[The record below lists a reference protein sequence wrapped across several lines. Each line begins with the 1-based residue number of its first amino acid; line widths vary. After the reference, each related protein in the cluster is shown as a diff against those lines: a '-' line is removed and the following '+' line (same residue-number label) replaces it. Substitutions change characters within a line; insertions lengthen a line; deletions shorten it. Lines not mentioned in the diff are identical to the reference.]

1 MLDGDSP
8 SPSKRTID
16 RRKQANSRRSRHT
29 VTIDSSMHVMPS
41 SDESETNKETPTL
54 KRSSSDPNLA
64 DSDDM
69 LKRKQI
75 AMTFPGLFHLKKG
88 WLVKQ
93 GDGEQDWSKHWFVLC
108 DNKLSYFKDS
118 SDEDPDNLEG
128 VIELAKCIE
137 ASETPVSRNYGFQ
150 IELDTGVI
158 ILAAMTSGIRN
169 NWVGAINKA
178 IKTAREDSAKKSGE
192 STTPL
197 KENQA
202 LPARITK
209 PNSLPISKSTSDIRP
224 KEQRSSPLQPARKSL
239 NGADLLPTTS
249 RSLTQTDGKVGT
261 PSPGEPKPL
270 LERKSSTQSQ
280 STKAP
285 SLETLPP
292 HSGKP
297 EGRRSS
303 VSKPSSSESRPRR
316 GSVTKEGSSTEARR
330 NSVTKEPGIVTD
342 GKQKHSSPTKE
353 NSGSDSSKSKEKSK
367 ERRQRRGSRSERRSR
382 EESTAAVT
390 AALSKRT
397 ANTDSKQS
405 TTARKSRSSS
415 QTEEPV
421 TSSPN
426 SEQDISPRSRA
437 DSESKKRPA
446 TVDTTVM
453 SLLEQEVDTLK
464 AQLEQ
469 KQQDCVR
476 LQHENVNLKAKLNSE
491 QRDHKESFQDL
502 ENERS
507 GYMTQIEQM
516 EGINQKLQTEL
527 RQSKNAT
534 QQLEQQN
541 QQLDGQV
548 STLKTEAL
556 GRDQDLASL
565 KARFEDIVRD
575 LTASKEEN
583 ALTRAELKAERERSE
598 TLETDLTDT
607 WVKLRESGSEGV
619 DVDVVE
625 ELSLKLDEA
634 RMRLERS
641 ESDAVENEKKFEERL
656 SRMEN
661 QHQTESTALQERL
674 RAALDETS
682 ELRKRVA
689 EKTEQIQ
696 KTEAAIEKAGQTDK
710 LSLETNARVAELEG
724 AIRELKSCLKREVA
738 AKSEVQKKYD
748 DLLAQSAHQFL
759 EGQGDLASTG
769 SDDNAVRLE
778 TELDLA
784 ERELEKLKKQ
794 NVVDKEQRA
803 SLEKALE
810 REQGLRKQMEEKMSL
825 STQESGSSKV
835 DIEQKSSEIASLREE
850 LKKAKKER
858 EAVNLVRKQLAT
870 AVDRLNN
877 QLAEKESKLETLSA
891 EVETRGSQNSQLEQ
905 QLQVSLS
912 KGLNLQSKVETLEAD
927 LQQASEKRDADA
939 SAQLEALQAEH
950 RQLKRQIGI
959 LEEQHALEMH
969 NRQSELVTAGDRIN
983 RLEEKVVV
991 QETKLKA
998 ATERADRIEDD
1009 AAANILDMQKEEE
1022 LLRSKCE
1029 RSEKEVKRLRGE
1041 LHAAQDNYDE
1051 LELQFITQRE
1061 DLKRME
1067 KEHEKEIGQ
1076 IGYRIQDL
1084 TSKLAASERKVRDLK
1099 GVDHRN
1105 RAKGGVGAAGGM
1117 GMQLTQTRQMENKLK
1132 ELESKLGDVES
1143 TLQDQDQDTTSLLGK
1158 IVSVEQQVQA
1168 RAQLPSTSSCADTE
1182 HPLQSQVVQP
1192 LSRGSSA
1199 ASAPCDSVSTSGAD
1213 LSEDSESTE
1222 GAASPGRAKQ
1232 TFRARYLETKLSGT
1246 EEKLKEVTRKLV
1258 DVTTRELEIRKT
1270 YQEKS
1275 VSESRLKER
1284 LKVMERE
1291 VEAVTKEL
1299 QQARN
1304 NGDLVLQEK
1313 SHREILEEMRRSHNQ
1328 EIKALEE
1335 EKEKELDEERKATK
1349 ISITALHKA
1358 HKQELEQQRADML
1371 QNVSNDVEVVMKR
1384 HREVITKMDQEWQI
1398 ISDKFTH
1405 VCAENNS
1412 LKKQVETLQKSLS
1425 ESLQELKSWR
1435 AQVRQL
1441 IGQKAEDM
1449 AALKEQIG
1457 EGSRGGSDGDE
1468 GGNQEDWGVD
1478 SNDNE
1483 RNPLQVLLRF
1493 REAELKCTNDEINQ
1507 LTEAVEKAERQQ
1519 TKVLEQNVF
1528 LEGQHQSQEEHIKQ
1542 LMVALE
1548 ELQHQVEVVR
1558 TSGEGQAAQD
1568 QVAETEA
1575 ASAARSGHGS
1585 GEAKQDVRLRSWIP
1599 FLKRERSDSTG
1610 KGSRRRA
1617 GSDGTQSAAKLK
1629 KGAATTE

>member
-1084 TSKLAASERKVRDLK
+1084 TSKLAASERK
-1099 GVDHRN
+1099 
-1105 RAKGGVGAAGGM
+1105 
-1117 GMQLTQTRQMENKLK
+1117 
-1132 ELESKLGDVES
+1132 
-1143 TLQDQDQDTTSLLGK
+1143 
-1158 IVSVEQQVQA
+1158 
-1168 RAQLPSTSSCADTE
+1168 
-1182 HPLQSQVVQP
+1182 
-1192 LSRGSSA
+1192 
-1199 ASAPCDSVSTSGAD
+1199 
-1213 LSEDSESTE
+1213 
-1222 GAASPGRAKQ
+1222 
-1232 TFRARYLETKLSGT
+1232 
-1246 EEKLKEVTRKLV
+1246 
-1258 DVTTRELEIRKT
+1258 
-1270 YQEKS
+1270 
-1275 VSESRLKER
+1275 
-1284 LKVMERE
+1284 
-1291 VEAVTKEL
+1291 
-1299 QQARN
+1299 ARN

-1349 ISITALHKA
+1349 ITIAMMKKTHKDELEKEKQMLRQMLSKEGGAPLPPLAKKDKKHVKPSKRATGITALHKA